1 MVLELEHGVFRIEAH
16 LDRVFLLEQHRFEQ
30 VGRLLGQDER
40 RSHFIS
46 GFHLVFHQLVG
57 VGTHECKHRRGQ
69 VDIDAVH
76 HGTQLVVGR
85 GENRFVDAVHQHV
98 HIERQLLAIG
108 RKSRDRRIAH
118 GAGAGNRERTAFP
131 TQTDLPVL
139 IVHFDRQR
147 HFGELLQRIEHQFGR
162 SCDGAFA
169 FDAVHANR
177 AHERGFQI
185 GSSHPQLIPLELHQE
200 IIQDGQCIF
209 IADYFAGRGQE
220 REQCRT

>member
-85 GENRFVDAVHQHV
+85 GEDGLVDAVHEHV
-98 HIERQLLAIG
+98 HIQ
-108 RKSRDRRIAH
+108 
-118 GAGAGNRERTAFP
+118 P
-131 TQTDLPVL
+131 
-139 IVHFDRQR
+139 
-147 HFGELLQRIEHQFGR
+147 ELLLLSAQLRHGGIEPGSPDSSRRWRRESRANRFSNSNGSPSSDR
-162 SCDGAFA
+162 SLRSSEAFRRTPS
-169 FDAVHANR
+169 ANR
-177 AHERGFQI
+177 A
-185 GSSHPQLIPLELHQE
+185 SV
-200 IIQDGQCIF
+200 
-209 IADYFAGRGQE
+209 
-220 REQCRT
+220 